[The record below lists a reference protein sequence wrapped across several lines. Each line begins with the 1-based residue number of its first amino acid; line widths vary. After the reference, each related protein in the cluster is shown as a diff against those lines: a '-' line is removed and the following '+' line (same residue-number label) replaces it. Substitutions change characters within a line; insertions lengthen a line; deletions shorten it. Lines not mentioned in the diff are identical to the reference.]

1 MVNVRE
7 PSSEVSALA
16 PSPLLLPLLSPHAQ
30 TFVFLERRKTPL
42 VLSKSGALAAKHW
55 PKEAK
60 KQRSQEHPR
69 DHPLTPEPPPRI
81 RQAFARG
88 KVCPT
93 EVPCDAVARA
103 VRP

>member
-30 TFVFLERRKTPL
+30 TFVFLESTFGPL
-42 VLSKSGALAAKHW
+42 KERSTGSKALA
-55 PKEAK
+55 KEAK

-69 DHPLTPEPPPRI
+69 DHPLTPEPRPRI